1 MNKMHILYTNTLYNS
16 SVTAHLDLDP
26 NPEPQ
31 SHRAQSEGE
40 GEGNSKI
47 CYLLKEGGIIVSN
60 TLNIIVG
67 LLAPRLDLGWP
78 GVNFPIHRIHQ
89 NGT

>member
-1 MNKMHILYTNTLYNS
+1 MNKMHILYKHALQQQCNCTLGLGPQPRA
-16 SVTAHLDLDP
+16 T
-26 NPEPQ
+26 EPQ
-31 SHRAQSEGE
+31 SE

>member
-26 NPEPQ
+26 NLKPRATEPQ
-31 SHRAQSEGE
+31 SE